1 MDSIRK
7 EKNILKIIKL
17 FPPIIILLSSI
28 FITTYISLEHNTN
41 FKNQKETIKN
51 KFIKEN
57 QNKIKVNINGISKLI
72 EDKTINYD
80 KNLRINLKEKIDTAH
95 KIAMNIY
102 NKNKNILTR
111 KEIIFHIKNS
121 LEVISLSGSQGYFSL
136 HTMKGINILQ
146 PSTREYEGTS
156 VLNRKDSTG
165 KYPVREAIQIAKTKG
180 EGFMTW
186 YSKKPEDKT
195 KQYKKLG
202 IVKKFEPYNLI
213 IVTARFYD
221 DYIKELE
228 KETITLLKDINFQ
241 EKSNLFIINNKGDF
255 LLTKSKSS
263 NIKYIPKDNSFVKAY
278 YDLVKSKE
286 KITYISYESEE
297 ERNKYLKI
305 SYLKKVA
312 PFNWIIGTGFN
323 YDKLNALIKEKQK
336 ELDEEYNKSLY
347 LTLLTAV
354 VVTLVFLIVSLYL
367 SQLIQKM
374 FFDYKKKLIKQETL
388 KFESIMDEL
397 NLILDNLPMM
407 MVLKDTKDNIIRVN
421 KTFANTVGLSV
432 KELRNVPTKDVFPID
447 YEKYYQD
454 DLEVIQTKKEKLGIL
469 ENITIP
475 NKIKIVETN
484 KIPIFD
490 KNGNVKNIVAFLI
503 DVTETLALKKD
514 NQKKETLLYQQSK
527 MATMGEM
534 IANIAHQWKQPLST
548 ITVAATGTKLQKEM
562 NSLSDESLIYAL
574 ESINNSAQYL
584 SQTIDDFRNFFN
596 PNSNNFLE
604 FKISSP
610 INKTLKLLLPKFKV
624 QNIEVIQNIE
634 DVEII
639 SLENE
644 IIQVLINILNNARD
658 ELIKYKHRK
667 LIFIKIYKEE
677 DSLIIEIK
685 DNAKGINKDI
695 IEKIFDPYFTTK
707 ESNDGTGIG
716 LYMSKNILTKLLN
729 AEIIVE
735 NETFIYEEIKYT
747 GAKFIIRIKAYQ

>member
-7 EKNILKIIKL
+7 ENNILKIIKF
-17 FPPIIILLSSI
+17 FPSIIILLSSI

-41 FKNQKETIKN
+41 FKNQKETIKTNFIEEN
-51 KFIKEN
+51 KS
-57 QNKIKVNINGISKLI
+57 QIKVKIDAISKLI
-72 EDKTINYD
+72 ENKTINYD
-80 KNLRINLKEKIDTAH
+80 KSLRKNLKEKINTAN
-95 KIAMNIY
+95 KIATNIY
-102 NKNKNILTR
+102 NKNKNTLTK

-121 LEVISLSGSQGYFSL
+121 LEVLSLSSSQGYFSI
-136 HTMKGINILQ
+136 HTMEGINILQ
-146 PSTREYEGTS
+146 PITREYEGTS

-165 KYPVREAIQIAKTKG
+165 KYTVQEAIQIAKTKG

-202 IVKKFEPYNLI
+202 IVKVFEPYNLI

-228 KETITLLKDINFQ
+228 KETMELLNIIASQKGSD
-241 EKSNLFIINNKGDF
+241 LFIVTKNGDILQSKG
-255 LLTKSKSS
+255 LSS
-263 NIKYIPKDNSFVKAY
+263 NIKDAPKGNSFIKVY
-278 YDLVKSKE
+278 DDLVKSE
-286 KITYISYESEE
+286 KNTTYVKYKFREE
-297 ERNKYLKI
+297 KDKYTKV
-305 SYLKKVA
+305 SYLKKIT
-312 PFNWIIGTGFN
+312 PFNWIIGCGFN
-323 YDKLNALIKEKQK
+323 YDKVDVLIQEKQK
-336 ELDEEYNKSLY
+336 ELDKEYNKSLF
-347 LTLLTAV
+347 LILSTAV
-354 VVTLVFLIVSLYL
+354 IITLIFLILSLYL
-367 SQLIQKM
+367 SHILKKM
-374 FFDYKKKLIKQETL
+374 FLDYKRKLIVQETL
-388 KFESIMDEL
+388 KFENIMEEL

-596 PNSNNFLE
+596 PEKNRFTE

-610 INKTLKLLLPKFKV
+610 INKTLKLLLPKYKT
-624 QNIEVIQNIE
+624 QNIEIIQDIDDIE
-634 DVEII
+634 IL

-644 IIQVLINILNNARD
+644 IIQVLINIFNNARD
-658 ELIKYKHRK
+658 ELIKYDYRK
-667 LIFIKIYKEE
+667 LIFIKTYKKE

-685 DNAKGINKDI
+685 DNAKGINEDI

-707 ESNDGTGIG
+707 GSNDGTGIG

-729 AEIIVE
+729 AEITVE
-735 NETFIYEEIKYT
+735 NETFIYEDIEYT
-747 GAKFIIRIKAYQ
+747 GAKFIIKIEA